1 MARTARVVP
10 KRKTAAPARKPAA
23 RKPAG
28 RRAPRRRFRL
38 WRLALLA
45 TLWLMLAAGGVLAW
59 LAWDLPH
66 PAAALEATRR
76 PGVTLLDTRGG
87 VLARSGDLY
96 GETVRAEDLPRHVTD
111 AVIAIEDRRFRSH
124 PGIDPIGL
132 ARAAAVNIVQ
142 GRVVQGGSTITQQVA
157 KNLFLTRER
166 SFHRKGQELLLTL
179 WLERAFAK
187 DEILSVW
194 LNRVYLG
201 AGAWGVDAAARLY
214 FGVPARR
221 LSVWQAAVI
230 AGLPRAPSRLNPR
243 ADPEAA
249 VARGKVVLAAM
260 VDAGLLSAEAG
271 RRAEAEASR
280 GFAPAPPRGAGW
292 FAEWAQDRMG
302 ALPTEQG
309 ADLLLRTT
317 LDPRLQARAEARLD
331 ALLASEGARRGVGQ
345 GAVVAL
351 DAETGAV
358 RAMVGG
364 REGGA
369 GGFNRAVTA
378 RRQPGSAF
386 KPFVWLAGLE
396 AGMTEATV
404 IEDRPVAIGAWRP
417 ENIDGQYRGAVT
429 LAEAL
434 AQSINTVAAQIV
446 ERVGVARV
454 ISAARRVGI
463 VSEQPR
469 DATIALGTG
478 EVGLLELAAAY
489 APFVNGGRAVV
500 PHGVLRAEA
509 GGVVVWRREASAVR
523 AIPETR
529 AAAMA
534 AMLRLVVEHGTG
546 RAAAL
551 PGRAVAGKTGTTQ
564 GFRDAWFVGAV
575 DGLVVGI
582 WLGNDDAS
590 PMRGVTGGSLP
601 ARLFREIAAGG

>member
-1 MARTARVVP
+1 MARTARVAP
-10 KRKTAAPARKPAA
+10 KRKIAAPARRSAA
-23 RKPAG
+23 

-38 WRLALLA
+38 LRLAVLA
-45 TLWLMLAAGGVLAW
+45 GLWLFLALGGVLAW

-66 PAAALEATRR
+66 PADALEATRR
-76 PGVTLLDTRGG
+76 PGVTLLDAEGG
-87 VLARSGDLY
+87 VIARSGDIY
-96 GETVRAEDLPRHVTD
+96 GETVRVADLPRHVAD

-132 ARAAAVNIVQ
+132 ARAAFVNLRE
-142 GRVVQGGSTITQQVA
+142 GRVVQGGSTLTQQVA
-157 KNLFLTRER
+157 KNLFLTPER
-166 SFHRKGQELLLTL
+166 SFRRKGQEVLLTL
-179 WLERAFAK
+179 WLEHAYSK

-221 LSVWQAAVI
+221 LSVWQAAVL

-243 ADPEAA
+243 ADPAA
-249 VARGKVVLAAM
+249 AIVRGKVVLAAM
-260 VDAGLLSAEAG
+260 VEADLLSPGSA
-271 RRAEAEASR
+271 RRAEAEAAR

-292 FAEWAQDRMG
+292 FAEWAQDRLG

-317 LDPRLQARAEARLD
+317 LDPRLQSRAETRL
-331 ALLASEGARRGVGQ
+331 ASLLAAEGARLNVTE
-345 GAVVAL
+345 GAVIAL
-351 DAETGAV
+351 DAGTGAV

-364 REGGA
+364 REPRA
-369 GGFNRAVTA
+369 GGFNRAVAA

-396 AGMTEATV
+396 AGMTPETV
-404 IEDRPVAIGAWRP
+404 LEDRPVAIGAWRP
-417 ENIDGQYRGAVT
+417 ENSDGRFRGPVT

-434 AQSINTVAAQIV
+434 AHSINTIAAQIV
-446 ERVGVARV
+446 AQVGVARV
-454 ISAARRVGI
+454 AAAARRVGI
-463 VSEQPR
+463 VSDQPR

-489 APFVNGGRAVV
+489 APFVNGGHAVV

-509 GGVVVWRREASAVR
+509 SGQTVWRREASTVR
-523 AIPETR
+523 AIPEAR
-529 AAAMA
+529 AAEMA
-534 AMLRLVVEHGTG
+534 AMLRGVAERGTG
-546 RAAAL
+546 RRAAI
-551 PGRAVAGKTGTTQ
+551 PGHAVAGKTGTTQ
-564 GFRDAWFVGAV
+564 EFRDAWFVGAV
-575 DGLVVGI
+575 DGVVIGV

-590 PMRGVTGGSLP
+590 PMRGVTGGMLP
-601 ARLFREIAAGG
+601 ARLFREIAADK

>member
-1 MARTARVVP
+1 MARTARVAL
-10 KRKTAAPARKPAA
+10 K

-28 RRAPRRRFRL
+28 ARRPTARRAPRRRLRV
-38 WRLALLA
+38 WRWVLLLALWLA
-45 TLWLMLAAGGVLAW
+45 LTLGGVVTW
-59 LAWDLPH
+59 LAWDLRH

-76 PGVTLLDTRGG
+76 PGVTLLDTEGG

-96 GETVRAEDLPRHVTD
+96 GETVRVPDLPRHVAD

-124 PGIDPIGL
+124 MGVDPLGL
-132 ARAAAVNIVQ
+132 ARAAAVNIAE

-157 KNLFLTRER
+157 KNLFLTPER
-166 SFHRKGQELLLTL
+166 SFRRKGQELLLTL
-179 WLERAFAK
+179 WLERTFTK

-201 AGAWGVDAAARLY
+201 AGSWGVDAAARLY

-221 LSVWQAAVI
+221 LSVWQAALI

-249 VARGKVVLAAM
+249 IARGRVVLRAM
-260 VDAGLLSAEAG
+260 VQAGLLSADSA
-271 RRAEAEASR
+271 RRAEAEAAR

-292 FAEWAQDRMG
+292 FAVWAQDRLG
-302 ALPTEQG
+302 ALPIEHG

-317 LDPRLQARAEARLD
+317 LDPRLQSRAEDRLS
-331 ALLASEGARRGVGQ
+331 ALLAAEGGRLGIGE

-364 REGGA
+364 REARA
-369 GGFNRAVTA
+369 GGFNRTTAA

-386 KPFVWLAGLE
+386 KPFVWLAALE
-396 AGMTEATV
+396 AGMTLTTV
-404 IEDRPVAIGAWRP
+404 LEDKPVTIGGWRP
-417 ENIDGQYRGAVT
+417 ENIDGRFRGQVT

-434 AQSINTVAAQIV
+434 AQSLNTIAAQIV
-446 ERVGVARV
+446 AEAGVPRV

-463 VSEQPR
+463 VSDQPR

-478 EVGLLELAAAY
+478 EVGLLELVAAY

-500 PHGVLRAEA
+500 PHGVLRAEVR
-509 GGVVVWRREASAVR
+509 GRTIWRREAGAVR
-523 AIPETR
+523 AIPEER

-534 AMLRLVVEHGTG
+534 AMLRTAVEHGTG
-546 RAAAL
+546 RAAAI

-564 GFRDAWFVGAV
+564 NFRDAWFVGAV
-575 DGLVVGI
+575 DGLLIGI
-582 WLGNDDAS
+582 WLGNDDAG
-590 PMRGVTGGSLP
+590 PMRGVTGGTLP
-601 ARLFREIAAGG
+601 ARLFREIASGR